1 MSRRRKD
8 ILSCKACRKVPQHII
23 GIVRVGKQAE
33 TFNSDAGFG
42 SRARYILWEIEVQH
56 LISGWVAVRGVGGLT
71 GTNGKSLEGS
81 DPI

>member
-1 MSRRRKD
+1 MSRRRED
-8 ILSCKACRKVPQHII
+8 ILCKACRKVSKHII
-23 GIVRVGKQAE
+23 GIVRVGTEFA

-56 LISGWVAVRGVGGLT
+56 LNSGWVAVRGVGGLT